1 MLSRIT
7 TGFCLHRPE
16 MVPVIAR
23 VMETHDVIFLEEPP
37 AQGFTDM
44 LNTRLDVEEYLMP
57 MDLEYP
63 EFSRRM
69 CRVEQRLHAR
79 GKQLIQVEPFIE
91 ALLSIH
97 EFLVQGN
104 RPEDIAP
111 NSLLQFVYQAEK
123 NATAALLSY
132 YRTAVA
138 GSFEQAVSSVRQFA
152 RADAAR
158 FRLRD
163 SLRAQEIARQAGRHQ
178 SIFVE
183 AGMIHLYLWQQ
194 LRRKL
199 KGVFRVQPVFLDRTA
214 LQMPSPHHH
223 TYSPGDQL
231 TLAYIFRPGLSSDKW
246 ESLMAARS
254 IIYSKIVQ
262 KEENRSDSTAFFHLT
277 DEIDCIRTVRM
288 LSLTDCRTLYPLI
301 RLAGTAKARLAVA
314 DHVTTHYQT
323 RVLL

>member
-1 MLSRIT
+1 MNLIT

-37 AQGFTDM
+37 APGFIDM

-69 CRVEQRLHAR
+69 CRVEQDLHAR

-111 NSLLQFVYQAEK
+111 DSLLQFVYQAEK

-132 YRTAVA
+132 YRTAVT
-138 GSFEQAVSSVRQFA
+138 GSFEHTVSSVRQFA

-163 SLRAQEIARQAGRHQ
+163 SLRAQEIARQADRHQ

-183 AGMIHLYLWQQ
+183 AGMIHFYLWQQ
-194 LRRKL
+194 LWRKL

-214 LQMPSPHHH
+214 LQLSNPHHH

-231 TLAYIFRPGLSSDKW
+231 TLAYVFHPGLCNDKW

-262 KEENRSDSTAFFHLT
+262 KEENLSDSKAFFHLT

-288 LSLTDCRTLYPLI
+288 LTLRDCRILYPLI
-301 RLAGTAKARLAVA
+301 RHAVTAKARLAVA
-314 DHVTTHYQT
+314 DHVTTHYQR

>member
-1 MLSRIT
+1 MNHINV
-7 TGFCLHRPE
+7 GFSIHRPE
-16 MVPVIAR
+16 IVPVTAR
-23 VMETHDVIFLEEPP
+23 LMGQHDVIFLEEPP
-37 AQGFTDM
+37 ESSFEYM
-44 LNTRLDVEEYLMP
+44 LNSSLGVEDYLMP
-57 MDLEYP
+57 LDLEYP
-63 EFSRRM
+63 EFSRSM
-69 CRVEQRLHAR
+69 CYLERELYAR

-91 ALLSIH
+91 ALSSIH
-97 EFLVQGN
+97 AFLVQGN

-132 YRTAVA
+132 YRTTVA
-138 GSFEQAVSSVRQFA
+138 GSFEQTVSSVRQFA

-163 SLRAQEIARQAGRHQ
+163 SLRAQEIARQAGGHQ

-183 AGMIHLYLWQQ
+183 AGMIHFYLWQQ
-194 LRRKL
+194 LWRKL
-199 KGVFRVQPVFLDRTA
+199 KGDFRVEPVFLDRAA
-214 LQMPSPHHH
+214 LQLSNPHHH

-231 TLAYIFRPGLSSDKW
+231 TLAYVFHPRLCNDKW

-262 KEENRSDSTAFFHLT
+262 KEENLSDSSAFFHLT

-288 LSLTDCRTLYPLI
+288 LLLSDCRILYPLI
-301 RLAGTAKARLAVA
+301 RHADTAKARLAVA
-314 DHVTTHYQT
+314 DHVTTHYQK